1 MNIITVTV
9 AGSLMAMLTPAIAQM
24 ALQPIL
30 TVKRANNFSIAE
42 SSAVTYAA
50 ISEANNELG
59 PAPPGCSVLPESENS
74 YTITCKEGSG
84 EFLQK
89 VSRSFRLEMAGYN
102 SLGVNSDDDRDGF
115 DDVTGMPTHYWECY
129 SGWKGQG
136 TLKNN
141 CALGGKYVI
150 PAYARLY
157 GIESTASQSNDLGY
171 TPGVYCPP
179 WDTDGSISFNDAH
192 NVRCI
197 PTDGTVDNGN
207 MN

>member
-1 MNIITVTV
+1 MNLITVTV
-9 AGSLMAMLTPAIAQM
+9 AASLMAILAPGIGEM

-30 TVKRANNFSIAE
+30 AAKRANNFSVAE

-50 ISEANNELG
+50 ISEANNKLG
-59 PAPPGCSVLPESENS
+59 PAPNGCNVIPDSSNS
-74 YTITCKEGSG
+74 YTINCEEGSG
-84 EFLQK
+84 QFLQS
-89 VSRSFRLEMAGYN
+89 VSRSFRLQIAGQN

-115 DDVTGMPTHYWECY
+115 DDITGMPTHYWECY

-141 CALGGKYVI
+141 CALGGQYVI
-150 PAYARLY
+150 PAYASLY
-157 GIESTASQSNDLGY
+157 GTEATPSETNNLGY
-171 TPGVYCPP
+171 TPGIYCPP
-179 WDTDGSISFNDAH
+179 WDTDGSISFNEAH